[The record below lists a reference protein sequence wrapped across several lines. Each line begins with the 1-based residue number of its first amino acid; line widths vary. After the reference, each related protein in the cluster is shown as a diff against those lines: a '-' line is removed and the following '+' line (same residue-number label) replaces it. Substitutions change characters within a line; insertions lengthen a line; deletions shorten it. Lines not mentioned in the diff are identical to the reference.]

1 MVSGTTY
8 YHPALLPMMAATQ
21 TTRIRRPLAQIRPNR
36 YRRNVNETQMAEPSP
51 DDLYRVL
58 LLAAESYVRLKDF

>member
-1 MVSGTTY
+1 
-8 YHPALLPMMAATQ
+8 MMAAAQ

-36 YRRNVNETQMAEPSP
+36 YRRNINETQMAEPSP

-58 LLAAESYVRLKDF
+58 LIAAESYVRLKDF